1 MVADHHEGCGHK
13 GAKILMVVMKKL
25 LIATLTVLPTNMLA
39 EDLLLNCKLYNG
51 GTRHFLVSTDKSTV
65 QLIDNVEADICD
77 LKVLPHMYIW
87 NCSQTE
93 KLSAQQGTANRFTGS
108 FENEIGGP
116 PFGELDLDNR
126 LLVGSCEKAA
136 ADLKY

>member
-1 MVADHHEGCGHK
+1 MT
-13 GAKILMVVMKKL
+13 VMKKL
-25 LIATLTVLPTNMLA
+25 LIATLTVLPTNMFA
-39 EDLLLNCKLYNG
+39 EDLLLNCRLDNG
-51 GTRHFLVSTDKSTV
+51 STRHFLVSPDKSTV

-93 KLSAQQGTANRFTGS
+93 KLSAQQGMANRFTGR
-108 FENEIGGP
+108 FESEIGGP
-116 PFGELDLDNR
+116 PFGELDLDN
-126 LLVGSCEKAA
+126 LLRVGSCEQAT